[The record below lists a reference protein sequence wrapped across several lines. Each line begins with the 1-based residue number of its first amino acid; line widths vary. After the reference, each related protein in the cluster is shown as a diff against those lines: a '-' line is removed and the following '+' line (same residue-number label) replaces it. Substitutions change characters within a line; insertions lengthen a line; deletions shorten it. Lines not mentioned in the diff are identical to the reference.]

1 MAVLISN
8 DSSNPLLGSWQL
20 QRWEISYSDA
30 RAPTYPYGI
39 DATGLIVYSADGWM
53 NACIARGQRARL
65 SSDSVRH
72 APEAQRLA
80 AFESYFSY
88 AGPYTLREHQGQPQ
102 VVHTVTMS
110 LNPNFVGTQQVRNMR
125 FDAEGQLTL
134 SADDTAPNSDV
145 VRHHRLLWR
154 RS

>member
-1 MAVLISN
+1 MTATLPG
-8 DSSNPLLGSWQL
+8 DSPNPLLGSWRL
-20 QRWEISYSDA
+20 QRWDISYSDG
-30 RAPTYPYGI
+30 RAPTYPYGA
-39 DATGLIVYSADGWM
+39 DATGLIVYSGDGWM
-53 NACIARGQRARL
+53 NACIARGQRPRL

-88 AGPYTLREHQGQPQ
+88 AGRYTLREHHGQPQ
-102 VVHTVTMS
+102 VVHAVTMS
-110 LNPNFVGTQQVRNMR
+110 LNPNFVGTQQVRNMQ

-134 SADDTAPNSDV
+134 SADDTAPGCDV